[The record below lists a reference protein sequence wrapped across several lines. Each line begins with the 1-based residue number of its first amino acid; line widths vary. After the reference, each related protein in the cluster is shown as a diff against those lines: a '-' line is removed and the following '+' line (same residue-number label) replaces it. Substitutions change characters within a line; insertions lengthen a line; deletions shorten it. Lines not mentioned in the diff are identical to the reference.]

1 MKRGCVRMPYGKL
14 IKFKQ
19 EDYYGVVILDNAE
32 KMNVVGDDF
41 LDEMEEL
48 QREISATKGLRALAI
63 VANGNNFSAG
73 IDLKQ
78 LHEISS
84 EKIKTGLT
92 RIQGIYTFWQDLSIP
107 VVIGVQGFC
116 FGAAVELMLACDIR
130 VAAEDVKLTMPEV
143 RFGLSPD
150 MGGTTRLT
158 KLVGAGHAK
167 RIILTCEE
175 VDAQDALNIGLVEKV
190 VPAEQLREYTI
201 GLAKK
206 MSYYPPSSVAFAKK
220 GINVAQ
226 ESSIAAGLLFEQAQS
241 TYCCGTEDIKEAISA
256 FYEKRRPSFQG
267 K

>member
-1 MKRGCVRMPYGKL
+1 MSYGTL
-14 IKFKQ
+14 IKFEQ
-19 EDYYGVVILDNAE
+19 HDLHGVVTLDNPA

-41 LDEMEEL
+41 LDEMEAL
-48 QREISATKGLRALAI
+48 QREISLNKGLRAIAI
-63 VANGNNFSAG
+63 VANGDNFSAG

-78 LHEISS
+78 LHEISP

-92 RIQGIYTFWQDLSIP
+92 RTQGIYTFWQDLSLT
-107 VVIGVQGFC
+107 VVIGIQGFC
-116 FGAAVELMLACDIR
+116 FGAAAELSLACDIR
-130 VAAEDVKLTMPEV
+130 IAADNFKLTMPEV
-143 RFGLSPD
+143 RFGLAPD

-158 KLVGAGHAK
+158 KLVGPGHAK

-175 VDAQDALNIGLVEKV
+175 INATDALNIGLVEKV
-190 VPAEQLREYTI
+190 VPVHQLREYTI

-206 MSYYPPSSVAFAKK
+206 MSYFPPSSVAFAKK

-256 FYEKRRPSFQG
+256 FFEKRRPDFKG
-267 K
+267 R